1 MTHWIDVFLY
11 ELRRQFRSKAY
22 LFFTFGMPVL
32 ALVAFFGYQI
42 ITGEDEDKPA
52 EDIAKV
58 NEAAMSIGYVDLTGL
73 FPGPTTYPEVRCVI
87 ESAQD
92 DPSSEEIKRISSP
105 FCWSE
110 IVAAYDTMEAGR
122 DALDDDAIEVLY
134 VIEPD
139 YVQTGDISVY
149 VRKVSFEAMDSESL
163 MQGYLISSLL
173 HNVEAEKFESLYL
186 RLRDP
191 AVVTDHRITET
202 GAAAQEN
209 ENRTFVLV
217 YAFGLLTMLGVFWG
231 GGYLMQSV
239 VQEKESRIIE
249 IVLSSVRPTALLS
262 GKILAMGVLALLQI
276 TMLVGTF
283 VYVAGQAGDV
293 FADLGDIEIEP
304 YKLALML
311 VYFVLGFLLFGS
323 LMAAIGALSTTMR
336 ESQNFVAVVTLPAA
350 IPFFFLA
357 VFAEDPHSTLP
368 VVLSMIPFT
377 APLSMTMRIAV
388 ADVPAGEILLSLVLL
403 IGGVAL
409 VIWMAGRL
417 FRVNTLLSGNLPRLR
432 DIPYLILRG

>member
-1 MTHWIDVFLY
+1 MTHWFDVFLY
-11 ELRRQFRSKAY
+11 EMRRQFRSKAY
-22 LFFTFGMPVL
+22 LFFAFGVPVL

-42 ITGEDEDKPA
+42 ITGDDEDQPA

-58 NEAAMSIGYVDLTGL
+58 NEATTSIGYVDLTGL
-73 FPGPTTYPEVRCVI
+73 FPGPTAYPEVRCET
-87 ESAQD
+87 ESALD
-92 DPSSEEIKRISSP
+92 ALSSEEIKRISSP
-105 FCWSE
+105 FCWSQ
-110 IVAAYDTMEAGR
+110 IVAAYDTMAAGR
-122 DALDDDAIEVLY
+122 DALDDDEIDVLY
-134 VIEPD
+134 VLEPD
-139 YVQTGDISVY
+139 YVETGDISVY
-149 VRKVSFEAMDSESL
+149 VRKISFEHMDSESL
-163 MQGYLISSLL
+163 MQEYLIRSLL
-173 HNVEAEKFESLYL
+173 YDVEAEEYESLYL

-202 GAAAQEN
+202 GEAAKEN

-217 YAFGLLTMLGVFWG
+217 YVFGLLTMLGVFWG

-262 GKILAMGVLALLQI
+262 GKILAMGLLAMLQI
-276 TMLVGTF
+276 IMLVGTF
-283 VYVAGQAGDV
+283 VYIAAQAGDV

-311 VYFVLGFLLFGS
+311 IYFVLGFLLFGS
-323 LMAAIGALSTTMR
+323 LMAAIGALSTSMR
-336 ESQNFVAVVTLPAA
+336 ESQNFLAVVTLPAT
-350 IPFFFLA
+350 IPFFFLT
-357 VFAEDPHSTLP
+357 VFAEEPHSTLP
-368 VVLSMIPFT
+368 VVLSMFPFT

-388 ADVPAGEILLSLVLL
+388 ADVPAGEILLSLALL

-409 VIWMAGRL
+409 AIWMAGRL
-417 FRVNTLLSGNLPRLR
+417 FRVNTLLAGNLPRLR